1 MTRSGI
7 ARPLRDGA
15 LLAIDQGTT
24 NTKAMLLDASTGLV
38 LAEASAPT
46 SIAFPAPGWVEQD
59 AERLWTATMAAVD
72 GCLEQQPEARVV
84 GIGISNQRETVVC
97 WSRSTGRALGPALG
111 WQDARTTAWCADL
124 LEREPSAAQTIRQR
138 TGLSLDPMFS
148 APKFRTSIDAAVA
161 GGADP
166 TDVAVGTVDAWLVWR
181 LTGQH
186 VTELGNASRTLL
198 LDLASLAWHDDLLSL
213 FGIDAARL
221 PEPRPSDASF
231 GVTSTRHGRL
241 PAGVPVLAVLADS
254 HAALYHH
261 GCTTP
266 GTGKATYGT
275 GTSVMSPTK
284 DPSAG
289 PHGIATTVAW
299 HVGGAPTYAREG
311 NIVAS
316 GSALDWMA
324 STLGV
329 PEGTAGGAHLTAL
342 AGEVPDSGGVCFVP
356 AFSGLG
362 APYWDRS
369 AVGVLV
375 GVSGGTTRGHLA
387 RAALEAVAHQVT
399 DVVEAMESD
408 GSARIDTLHADGG
421 ATASGLLMQVQADLL
436 GRPLE
441 VASSPA
447 ASALGAARLAAE
459 HLGVAT
465 PPAEPG
471 HRVAPHPPT
480 SSDAGAA
487 RRSWR
492 QAIAR
497 SRGLTVSQTD
507 PTLRDE
513 TIERNDP

>member
-1 MTRSGI
+1 MTSAAPS
-7 ARPLRDGA
+7 ARAVRRGA

-38 LAEASAPT
+38 VAEASAPT
-46 SIAFPAPGWVEQD
+46 SITFPAPGWVEQD
-59 AERLWTATMAAVD
+59 AERLWSATSAAVD
-72 GCLEQQPEARVV
+72 SCLEQQPEAEVL

-97 WSRSTGRALGPALG
+97 WSRSTGRPLGPALG
-111 WQDARTTAWCADL
+111 WQDARTAAWCAEL
-124 LEREPSAAQTIRQR
+124 AQREPTAGQTIRQR

-148 APKFRTSIDAAVA
+148 APKFRAAVDVALA

-166 TDVAVGTVDAWLVWR
+166 SDLALGTVDAWLVWQ

-198 LDLASLAWHDDLLSL
+198 LDLGTLTWHEELLSL
-213 FGIDAARL
+213 FGIEATHL
-221 PEPRPSDASF
+221 PELRPSDASF
-231 GVTSTRHGRL
+231 GVTNARRGRL
-241 PAGVPVLAVLADS
+241 AAGVPVLAVLADS

-261 GCTTP
+261 RCTAP

-275 GTSVMSPTK
+275 GTSIMSPTP
-284 DPSAG
+284 DPSPG

-299 HVGGAPTYAREG
+299 HVDGHPTYAREG

-324 STLGV
+324 STLGG
-329 PEGTAGGAHLTAL
+329 PEGSAGGAHLTAL
-342 AGEVPDSGGVCFVP
+342 AGQVSDSGGVSFVP

-369 AVGVLV
+369 AVGVIV

-387 RAALEAVAHQVT
+387 RAALDAVAHQVA
-399 DVVEAMESD
+399 DVVESMESD

-421 ATASGLLMQVQADLL
+421 ATASGLLMQIQADLL
-436 GRPLE
+436 GRPVE

-459 HLGVAT
+459 QLGVAT
-465 PPAEPG
+465 PPVEVG
-471 HRVAPHPPT
+471 RCVTPHAPT
-480 SSDAGAA
+480 SDTDPA
-487 RRSWR
+487 RRVWR

-497 SRGLTVSQTD
+497 SRGMTVSQAD
-507 PTLRDE
+507 SGSSDE